1 MPITING
8 SAGTITGIST
18 GGLPD
23 GCIDTDT
30 LANNAVTAAKS
41 TGLGISEVDQ
51 WRLSQGG
58 TLTSDGTTQFTAN
71 WERGDTNSQGYL
83 GSGMTESSGV
93 FTFPSTG
100 IWQITAQMS
109 FKRNSGDNRFA
120 QLILNVTT
128 DNSSYTNA
136 SSGFAIFPSAYNTTN
151 AIAQFIFDVTNTST
165 HKVKFS
171 AYTNRSS
178 VLFIANT
185 SSYEGNSVTFTR
197 LGDT

>member
-23 GCIDTDT
+23 GCVDTDT

-120 QLILNVTT
+120 QYMINVTT

-151 AIAQFIFDVTNTST
+151 AIANFIFDVTNTST

-185 SSYEGNSVTFTR
+185 SAYEGNSVTFTR

>member
-1 MPITING
+1 MPIQIDG

-23 GCIDTDT
+23 GCVDTDT

-71 WERGDTNSQGYL
+71 WERGDTNSQGTI
-83 GSGMTESSGV
+83 GTGMTESSGV

-120 QLILNVTT
+120 QYFIGVTT

-136 SSGFAIFPSAYNTTN
+136 SSGFAVFPSAYNTTN
-151 AIAQFIFDVTNTST
+151 AIANFIFDVTNTST

-185 SSYEGNSVTFTR
+185 SAYEGNSVTFTR

>member
-1 MPITING
+1 MPIQIDG

-23 GCIDTDT
+23 GCVDTDT

-71 WERGDTNSQGYL
+71 WERGDTNSQGTI
-83 GSGMTESSGV
+83 GTGMTESSGV

-120 QLILNVTT
+120 QYIINVTT

-136 SSGFAIFPSAYNTTN
+136 SSGFAVFPSAYNTTN
-151 AIAQFIFDVTNTST
+151 AIANFIFDVTETTT

-185 SSYEGNSVTFTR
+185 SAYEGNSVTFTR

>member
-1 MPITING
+1 MPIQING

-23 GCIDTDT
+23 GCVDTDT

-71 WERGDTNSQGYL
+71 WERGDTNSQGTI
-83 GSGMTESSGV
+83 GTGMTESSGV

-120 QLILNVTT
+120 QYIINVTT

-136 SSGFAIFPSAYNTTN
+136 SSGFAVFPSAYNTTN
-151 AIAQFIFDVTNTST
+151 AIANFIFDVTNTST

-185 SSYEGNSVTFTR
+185 SAYEGNSVTFTR

>member
-151 AIAQFIFDVTNTST
+151 AIANFIFDVTNTST

-185 SSYEGNSVTFTR
+185 SAYEGNSVTFTR

>member
-1 MPITING
+1 MPIQIDG

-23 GCIDTDT
+23 GCVDTDT

-71 WERGDTNSQGYL
+71 WERGDTNSQGTI
-83 GSGMTESSGV
+83 GTGMTESSGV

-120 QLILNVTT
+120 QYIINVTT

-136 SSGFAIFPSAYNTTN
+136 SSGFAVFPSAYNTTN
-151 AIAQFIFDVTNTST
+151 AIANFIFDVTNTST

-185 SSYEGNSVTFTR
+185 SAYEGNSVTFTR

>member
-1 MPITING
+1 MPIQING

-23 GCIDTDT
+23 GCVDTDT

-151 AIAQFIFDVTNTST
+151 AIANFIFDVTNTST

-185 SSYEGNSVTFTR
+185 SAYEGNSVTFTR

>member
-8 SAGTITGIST
+8 STGTITGVST

-23 GCIDTDT
+23 GCVDTDT
-30 LANNAVTAAKS
+30 LANNAVTAGKS

-51 WRLSQGG
+51 WRLSSGG

-71 WERGDTNSQGYL
+71 WERGDTNSQGTI
-83 GSGMTESSGV
+83 GTGMTESSGV

-120 QLILNVTT
+120 QYIINVTT

-136 SSGFAIFPSAYNTTN
+136 SSGFAVFPSDYNTTN
-151 AIAQFIFDVTNTST
+151 AIANFIFDVTNTST

-178 VLFIANT
+178 VLFLANT
-185 SSYEGNSVTFTR
+185 SAYEGNSVIFTR